1 MLYLL
6 FEFKKEEV
14 TFMTTVNLDTI
25 SNDEYDLHMGLLME
39 QLQTDFHKI
48 VEGSTDLEV
57 ETELRAIL
65 HIMTKTMSERYG
77 EGVKGYQTFL
87 ARANARSKDH
97 GRAVYELIMLA
108 DALLAIYEYPDEV
121 DQTLAWKHAL
131 EFDRII
137 QSEKDAIEKWRL
149 ENNIEF
155 PMPWGIPD

>member
-1 MLYLL
+1 MNLRN
-6 FEFKKEEV
+6 KKEEV

-87 ARANARSKDH
+87 DRANARSKDH